1 MAYVDQSMDEVSV
14 LRLLQANGDPDKYNF
29 IRLKDFMYFL
39 GNLVIVTELL
49 DEDLYAF
56 NCEIKRQR
64 QLPFWTLGRI
74 QRVMKDIL
82 LSLRFVHGLHIIHG
96 DLKPE
101 NILCCFTNQV
111 WRAQQD
117 SRNPHEKPSPRNACS
132 KADDSEPVPSTVF
145 SQDMLSKFGVK
156 VIDFGNS
163 CFTSDELSLYMQS
176 RSYRAPEIFLGL
188 PYDTK
193 IDIWS
198 LGCIAYE
205 LWTGDTLLECNTAAA
220 LLAKLTG
227 ILGPL
232 PFYMVRCSP
241 LKHTLFD
248 PEGFLY
254 EFSDSCTKQQQEQ
267 HPSGPSVGLYRE
279 DNENTL
285 LNAIERYISEQES
298 IANPSSAGAANQRKH
313 ISERNRPS
321 RMIRF
326 FVPKKTSLYQ
336 RMRCLDPVF
345 VEFVSKMLQFD
356 PCKRWSADM
365 LLTHP
370 FLEPGRYP
378 DGL

>member
-1 MAYVDQSMDEVSV
+1 MDEVAV
-14 LRLLQANGDPDKYNF
+14 LRLLQANGDPDEFHF

-49 DEDLYAF
+49 DENLYAF
-56 NCEIKRQR
+56 NCEIKHQR
-64 QLPFWTLGRI
+64 QPPFWTLGRI

-101 NILCCFTNQV
+101 NILCRFTNQISH
-111 WRAQQD
+111 AQQLL
-117 SRNPHEKPSPRNACS
+117 REQHSP
-132 KADDSEPVPSTVF
+132 DDSWSMTEDTKCVPTSVF
-145 SQDMLSKFGVK
+145 SQSMLSKFGVK

-163 CFTSDELSLYMQS
+163 CFTCDKLWLYMQS
-176 RSYRAPEIFLGL
+176 RSYRAPEVFLEL

-205 LWTGDTLLECNTAAA
+205 LWTGEMLFECDTVAAH
-220 LLAKLTG
+220 LAKLVG
-227 ILGPL
+227 ILGPI

-241 LKHTLFD
+241 LRHTLFD
-248 PEGFLY
+248 SEGFLY
-254 EFSDSCTKQQQEQ
+254 EFSDSRKKQQQQQ
-267 HPSGPSVGLYRE
+267 HSGGPSVGLYRE
-279 DNENTL
+279 DREDTL
-285 LNAIERYISEQES
+285 LNSIDRFVSEQRLETNS
-298 IANPSSAGAANQRKH
+298 NGAGEAADERRQSQR
-313 ISERNRPS
+313 NGS
-321 RMIRF
+321 RRLVRF
-326 FVPKKTSLYQ
+326 FAPKKTSLYQ

-345 VEFVSKMLQFD
+345 VEFISKMLQFD

-365 LLTHP
+365 LLSHP
-370 FLEPGRYP
+370 FLDPGRYP